1 MIPPSA
7 EATRGGGSARRR
19 LVGVAALTAG
29 LAGLALF
36 AAAPAFALPQ
46 SPQWTVTSVS
56 TPTNFAPNDQNG
68 DDLYKVTVIN
78 TGGAASDGTTVTVT
92 DALPP
97 GLALDPAGAS
107 GEELLHHE
115 PLSCAGLAC
124 TYSGTVVPDDTLTV
138 TFPVDV
144 SASPPPSCEV
154 PATATSCVAN
164 LVSVSGGGAPDA
176 SMRTPTAISSV
187 PTEFGLAPGGE
198 TTALSTNQAGA
209 HADITISQAFGTT
222 SAKGDVA
229 GDPKK
234 ATYDLPPGFAGDVVD
249 TPFCPVA
256 LFSREEC
263 SIGTQVGIAT
273 LAVSLGGT
281 TLVAHR
287 PVYNLIPDSGQISKI
302 GFYADTFH
310 IQGDVSLRPGD
321 YGLRTAFRNL
331 YSGGGSA
338 QLDSTTFTIWGV
350 PADPL
355 HDPLRWNPASGEFG
369 ASSDAGP
376 APYFTNPT
384 SCTGEPLQADLSV
397 DSWQR
402 PAQAET
408 AQMPLG
414 TLVDCERL
422 GIEPSLSA
430 QPTTTAAS
438 SPSGLDVD
446 LKIPQ
451 TYEDPYALATSNLKT
466 AAFSLPEGMTL
477 NPSAAAGLG
486 ACTETEYAAETL
498 EPAPGEGCPEE
509 SKVGSVR
516 IQSASVSGEATGSLF
531 IAKPYENPFDSL
543 LAVYLVA
550 RVPDRGVVVKI
561 AGRVQPDAL
570 TGRLLTT
577 FEDNPQLPFSDLDLS
592 FRQGQTAP
600 FVTPDACGSFTTQA
614 EITPWSDPSM
624 VEHPSASFQITRG
637 ANGGPCPAAGQ
648 PPFHPRVSSG
658 TLSNQAGQYSPYYL
672 DITRAD
678 GETEVT
684 HFAAHFPP
692 GLVAKLAGVPFC
704 SDAAIEAAKTRSG
717 AEEEEHPSCPEAS
730 EIGHTEVGAG
740 VGSILTWA
748 PGKVYLAGP
757 YRGSGV
763 SAVAITAA
771 KVGPFDLGTV
781 VVRAVLHVDPETGRA
796 TVESSGSDAIPH
808 IIDGIPLRVRD
819 IQVRIDRPQF
829 SLNPTSCDPFSFL
842 FEMTGAGTES
852 EGGEL
857 QATVAD
863 PFQVTNCA
871 ILPFTPRLGLQLS
884 GGARRGANPALSVTL
899 TASPGEANIAR
910 AETLLPRSEFVENA
924 HLHSI
929 CTRVQFAAGAC
940 PAESIY
946 GYARAETPLLS
957 EPVEGPVYL
966 RSSNH
971 ELPDIVVALQNRE
984 VGVYLDGHVDSVNG
998 RIRATFEALP
1008 DVPLSNFTLSLGG
1021 GAKGLFVNSTN
1032 LCKSTNRAVVRL
1044 TGQNGKTMV
1053 SSPPFVPSSCAKHR
1067 RKHQR
1072 MHRRP

>member
-1 MIPPSA
+1 MIPPNA
-7 EATRGGGSARRR
+7 EMAGSDGRARRR
-19 LVGVAALTAG
+19 LARVAALTAG
-29 LAGLALF
+29 LAGLTLF

-56 TPTNFAPNDQNG
+56 MPTNFAPNDQSG

-78 TGGAASDGTTVTVT
+78 TGGGASDGSTVTVT

-97 GLALDPAGAS
+97 GLSLDPAGAS

-115 PLSCAGLAC
+115 PLSCAGLTC
-124 TYSGTVVPDDTLTV
+124 TYSGTVVPDDTLTL

-144 SASPPPSCEV
+144 SASPSPSCEV

-164 LVSVSGGGAPDA
+164 VVSVSGGGAPDA
-176 SMRTPTAISSV
+176 SMRTPTAISSA
-187 PTEFGLAPGGE
+187 PAEFGLAPGGE

-209 HADITISQAFGTT
+209 HADVTVFEAFDTT
-222 SAKGDVA
+222 TAKGDVA
-229 GDPKK
+229 GDPKD

-249 TPFCPVA
+249 TPVCPVA
-256 LFSREEC
+256 LFSREDC
-263 SIGTQVGIAT
+263 QIGTQVGITT
-273 LAVSLGGT
+273 LAVNLGGT

-287 PVYNLIPDSGQISKI
+287 PVYNLIPDSGKISKI

-338 QLDSTTFTIWGV
+338 QLDSATFTIWGV
-350 PADPL
+350 PADPV

-369 ASSDAGP
+369 ASSDAAL

-402 PAQAET
+402 PAQTESV
-408 AQMPLG
+408 QMPIG
-414 TLVDCERL
+414 ALVGCDRL

-430 QPTTTAAS
+430 QPTTAAAS

-451 TYEDPYALATSNLKT
+451 TYEDPDGLATSNLKT
-466 AAFSLPEGMTL
+466 LAFSLPEGMTL

-486 ACTETEYAAETL
+486 ACTATEYAAETL
-498 EPAPGEGCPEE
+498 QPAPGEGCPEE
-509 SKVGSVR
+509 SKLGSVR

-543 LAVYLVA
+543 LALYLVA
-550 RVPDRGVVVKI
+550 RIPDRGIVIKI
-561 AGRVQPDAL
+561 AGRVHSDAR

-577 FEDNPQLPFSDLDLS
+577 FENNPQLPFSDLDLS
-592 FRQGQTAP
+592 FRQGQTSP

-614 EITPWSDPSM
+614 EVTPWSDPSM

-637 ANGGPCPAAGQ
+637 ANGAPCPAAGP
-648 PPFHPRVSSG
+648 PPFHPSVSSG
-658 TLSNQAGQYSPYYL
+658 TLSNQAGQFSPYYQEM
-672 DITRAD
+672 TRAD
-678 GETEVT
+678 GEAEIT
-684 HFAAHFPP
+684 HFAAHLPP

-717 AEEEEHPSCPEAS
+717 AEEEEHPSCPESS
-730 EIGHTEVGAG
+730 EIGHTEVGVG
-740 VGSILTWA
+740 VGNILTWV

-763 SAVAITAA
+763 SFVAITAA

-781 VVRAVLHVDPETGRA
+781 VVRAVGHIDPETGLA
-796 TVESSGSDAIPH
+796 TIESSGTDAIPH

-819 IQVRIDRPQF
+819 IQVRIDRPDF
-829 SLNPTSCDPFSFL
+829 ILNPTSCDPFSTL

-871 ILPFTPRLGLQLS
+871 ILPFTPRLALQIS
-884 GGARRGANPALSVTL
+884 GGAGRGAYPALSVTL

-924 HLHSI
+924 HLHSV
-929 CTRVQFAAGAC
+929 CTRVQFAASAC

-971 ELPDIVVALQNRE
+971 QLPDIVVALQNRE
-984 VGVYLDGHVDSVNG
+984 VGVYLDGHVDSVN
-998 RIRATFEALP
+998 RHIRATFEALP
-1008 DVPLSNFTLSLGG
+1008 DAPLSNFTLSLGG

-1044 TGQNGKTMV
+1044 TAQNGKTMV
-1053 SSPPFVPSSCAKHR
+1053 SSPQFVPSSCAKHR
-1067 RKHQR
+1067 RKHHR